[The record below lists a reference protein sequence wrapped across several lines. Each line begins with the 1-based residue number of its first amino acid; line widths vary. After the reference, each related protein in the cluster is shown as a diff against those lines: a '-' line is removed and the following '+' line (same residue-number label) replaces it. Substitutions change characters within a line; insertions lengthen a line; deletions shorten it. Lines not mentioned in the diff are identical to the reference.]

1 MYTHSLSSWVQFP
14 MKLGIGPDKLLPSI
28 LLQKMQRII
37 LRFNR
42 DMKVKNEKKEQM
54 YQFVTHKSVRFRSS
68 PNVSGMVPVK
78 LFAERS
84 LQNLY
89 KLIKKRLTEIKTNS
103 WCTEKWMMKI
113 DYIHKTKMAR
123 MKESY
128 SLLKLLKFP
137 RLGGSG
143 PSSWLHSKTL

>member
-1 MYTHSLSSWVQFP
+1 MCTHSLSSLVQFP

-42 DMKVKNEKKEQM
+42 DMKKRNEKELL
-54 YQFVTHKSVRFRSS
+54 YHFATHKSVRFLSS
-68 PNVSGMVPVK
+68 LNVSGIVPVK
-78 LFAERS
+78 LFEERS

-89 KLIKKRLTEIKTNS
+89 KLIKKPLSNIKTNS
-103 WCTEKWMMKI
+103 WYTEKWMTKI

-128 SLLKLLKFP
+128 SLFKLLKFP